1 MPERISCTSTPER
14 SVPGKC
20 TGDLRDQVRLEK
32 KAKDRYR
39 MDVHAIRRSI
49 RRGLQQALMRQGV
62 ASHRPPV
69 LSRRRRPCW
78 PDFQIVSEA

>member
-49 RRGLQQALMRQGV
+49 RRGLQ
-62 ASHRPPV
+62 
-69 LSRRRRPCW
+69 
-78 PDFQIVSEA
+78 